1 MQELLSLGAVLGALA
16 LGVISPGPSFV
27 MVAKEAVSVSRAN
40 GLAAAFGMGFGGT
53 LFALAALGGLQAL
66 LLAVP
71 VLYSSLKVLGGL
83 YLCYLGYRIYAGA
96 KQPLATADD
105 RGGNPAR
112 SVRTSLWLGLT
123 TQLSNPKTAI
133 VYASVFAAFLPNSL
147 SVHLAATLVAIVFAL
162 ETSWYSIVA
171 TLLSTAAPR
180 RVYVGSKT
188 FIDRAAGIVLL
199 GLGLKLIATAHNAS
213 ALDR

>member
-1 MQELLSLGAVLGALA
+1 MHELLSLGAVLGALA

-40 GLAAAFGMGFGGT
+40 GLAADFGMGLGGT

>member
-27 MVAKEAVSVSRAN
+27 MVAREAVSVSRAN
-40 GLAAAFGMGFGGT
+40 GVAAAFGMGLGGT

-83 YLCYLGYRIYAGA
+83 YLCYLGYRIYAGSR
-96 KQPLATADD
+96 QPLSTTDD
-105 RGGNPAR
+105 RGGNAAR

-133 VYASVFAAFLPNSL
+133 VYASVFAAFLPSSL
-147 SVHLAATLVAIVFAL
+147 SLHLAVTLVAVVFAL

-180 RVYVGSKT
+180 RAYVGCKT
-188 FIDRAAGIVLL
+188 YIDRAAGIVLL
-199 GLGLKLIATAHNAS
+199 GLGLRLITTAHKAS
-213 ALDR
+213 AA